1 MRPGLLLATAAAI
14 VVAAAGEAG
23 AQGASSADARL
34 RQALDAPTYQ
44 AVSLV
49 FDSAR
54 ARGIPVRPLVN
65 RALQATLH
73 RTPGP
78 RVHEA
83 VVKLAGRLDVAKG
96 ALGPGSSEAELSAGA
111 NALAIGV
118 PRATLVEIRAL
129 SPRQPVTVPLGV
141 LTELVAREVTIN
153 RASQMVVALLRNGVT
168 PAQLLSLSDDVSHD
182 VNAGIEPGA
191 AVDIRTRGA
200 LGTLQQGLGDNGLD
214 TDARLKAPASAP
226 GAGAATKVPRK
237 P

>member
-1 MRPGLLLATAAAI
+1 MRPGLLLAIAAACG
-14 VVAAAGEAG
+14 VAAAGEAG

-49 FDSAR
+49 FESAR
-54 ARGIPVRPLVN
+54 ARGIPVQPLVN

-83 VVKLAGRLDVAKG
+83 VAKLARRLDVAKA

-153 RASQMVVALLRNGVT
+153 RASQMVVALLRNGAT
-168 PAQLLSLSDDVSHD
+168 PSQLLSLSDDVSHD
-182 VNAGIEPGA
+182 VDAGIEPGA

-200 LGTLQQGLGDNGLD
+200 LGTLQQGLGDNSPD
-214 TDARLKAPASAP
+214 TRLTAPKSAP
-226 GAGAATKVPRK
+226 GAGSATKVPRK